1 MLDGSDDGEVNALAI
16 TNSGEH
22 FVSGGEDKQ
31 LKLWGY
37 DEGMQQY
44 VGNGHA
50 GSIVKLQFSPDQRFI
65 ISVGD
70 EGSIN
75 FIISR
80 SHLYMEDSGRRA
92 ESESRQPNSQLNI
105 IESRYIEYVRGG

>member
-1 MLDGSDDGEVNALAI
+1 MMEKSMHWLLPSIWKLIKFLIRE
-16 TNSGEH
+16 GEH

-50 GSIVKLQFSPDQRFI
+50 GSITKLQFSPD
-65 ISVGD
+65 
-70 EGSIN
+70 
-75 FIISR
+75 
-80 SHLYMEDSGRRA
+80 
-92 ESESRQPNSQLNI
+92 
-105 IESRYIEYVRGG
+105 